1 MSLFADAP
9 RLLSLTA
16 GRAMIVTDLH
26 GDWDAYQRYR
36 DRFFSLREQG
46 KADYLIFC
54 GDLIHSEGAAEMDF
68 SLPIVLDV
76 LGLRQELG
84 ERLIY
89 LLGNHEM
96 PHLYGITLQKG
107 KQVYTPRFEA
117 EMAGQ
122 RPAIMALF
130 DSLPFY
136 ARTQAGVVI
145 CHAGANQVMAQ
156 AKTARLIL
164 NYSHQRVLEE
174 VKASLPAEQRASL
187 RRAIAKMNEVS
198 YDAMAR
204 ELLAVYSAADPRYDD
219 LLIGSVVASL
229 SPDFQLLWDA
239 LFTRNE
245 FDAGE
250 AVYANIVE
258 GMLEVL
264 SAGFGRQRVVVAGH
278 LACPGGYQIVAGRHL
293 RLASGV
299 HAKPYESARYLLL
312 DLERPVGSA
321 EELILGLGSVLE
333 R

>member
-1 MSLFADAP
+1 
-9 RLLSLTA
+9 
-16 GRAMIVTDLH
+16 MIVTDLH
-26 GDWDAYQRYR
+26 GDWDAYRRYR
-36 DRFFSLREQG
+36 DRFLSLREQG
-46 KADYLIFC
+46 EADYLIFC
-54 GDLIHSEGAAEMDF
+54 GDLIHSEGAAEADF
-68 SLPIVLDV
+68 SLPIVVDV
-76 LGLRQELG
+76 LGLRQALG
-84 ERLIY
+84 DRLIY

-117 EMAGQ
+117 EMGEQ
-122 RPAIMALF
+122 RPAILDLF
-130 DSLPFY
+130 SSLPLY
-136 ARTQAGVVI
+136 VRTRAGVVI

-156 AKTARLIL
+156 AKTARVIF
-164 NYSHQRVLEE
+164 NYSHQRVVEE
-174 VKASLPAEQRASL
+174 VKASLPAAERESL

-198 YDAMAR
+198 YEAMAR

-219 LLIGSVVASL
+219 LLIGLVVSSL
-229 SPDFQLLWDA
+229 SADFQLLWDA

-245 FDAGE
+245 FEAGE
-250 AVYANIVE
+250 AVYANVVE

-293 RLASGV
+293 RLASGA

-321 EELILGLGSVLE
+321 EEIIAGLGSVFG